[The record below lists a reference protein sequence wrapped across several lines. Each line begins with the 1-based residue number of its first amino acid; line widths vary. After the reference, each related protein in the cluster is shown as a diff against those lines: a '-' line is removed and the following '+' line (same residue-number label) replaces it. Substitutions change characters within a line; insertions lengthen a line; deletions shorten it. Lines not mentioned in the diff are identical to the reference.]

1 MIRLPIALVLVA
13 AVPARDAGAQAT
25 NAERMSAL
33 AVRCVAER
41 TAGADTVAVT
51 GPERLPFIRS
61 AVVATW
67 QASGVTVYEG
77 DAEGAPGKAVHL
89 EVEDAGVRYDR
100 ADGGMIARSVHLDLM
115 VRVAAPDGLIL
126 ADDTCRGSESDLVER
141 RAIESL
147 GSPAWPETLAE
158 EPAHG
163 WLRRI
168 LQPVVITAATA
179 AGVFLFFS
187 LRSRRADDG
196 G

>member
-1 MIRLPIALVLVA
+1 VIRLPIALVLVA
-13 AVPARDAGAQAT
+13 AVPARDAGAQTT

-61 AVVATW
+61 AVVAAW

-77 DAEGAPGKAVHL
+77 DAPGTAVRL

-115 VRVAAPDGLIL
+115 VRVTAPDGLIL

-147 GSPAWPETLAE
+147 GSPAWPETVAE
-158 EPAHG
+158 EPPHG
-163 WLRRI
+163 WLRRM
-168 LQPVVITAATA
+168 LQPVVVTAATA